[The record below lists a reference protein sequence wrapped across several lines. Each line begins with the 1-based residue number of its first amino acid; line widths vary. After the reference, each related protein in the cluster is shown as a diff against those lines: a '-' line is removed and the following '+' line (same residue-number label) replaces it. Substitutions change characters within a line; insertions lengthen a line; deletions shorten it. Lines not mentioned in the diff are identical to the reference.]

1 MEELKAGI
9 VGAAGRPSAFLA
21 AFRESGKAVLTAA
34 CDLNREALDKVLD
47 GIDGVDRYTDYIEM
61 LDKGNLDI
69 VIIGTP
75 MPLHVNQ
82 SIEAL
87 QRDVNVFS
95 EVTAAVSL
103 EECKKLLRAC
113 RSSRAQY
120 MMGENCNYRKP
131 CMVIREMVREGVFG
145 EVFYAEGEYLHDCR
159 NLLYKTP
166 WRRKYQFE
174 TRGITYGTHS
184 LGPILS
190 WMPGDRVEYVCCTG
204 TGRHNQDLTGRDI
217 GGDDSAVMLCRTAGG
232 RLIKIRT
239 DLSSPRPYCLN
250 YALQGTGAAYEE
262 RYTADDQKVS
272 RIWVTGESEKDR
284 WNSLDKFE
292 EKYMPKLWR
301 DISVKAGSFG
311 HGGSDVM
318 VMTDFIDSIYEGKR
332 VPIDIYDSLDMTLPG
347 LISQESIQ
355 RQGIWLPVPDPRQW
369 QDKMEGIQNV
379 KRTC

>member
-1 MEELKAGI
+1 MEKLRAGI
-9 VGAAGRPSAFLA
+9 VGAAGRPSAFLS
-21 AFRESGKAVLTAA
+21 AFQGSGKAVLAAA
-34 CDLNREALDKVLD
+34 CDLNREALDKALD

-61 LDKGNLDI
+61 LEKGNLDF

-75 MPLHVNQ
+75 MPLHVSQ

-87 QRDVNVFS
+87 RRNIHVFS

-103 EECKKLLRAC
+103 EGCKKLLEAC
-113 RSSRAQY
+113 RSFRAQY

-145 EVFYAEGEYLHDCR
+145 DVFYAEGEYLHDCR
-159 NLLYKTP
+159 YLLDKTP

-190 WMPGDRVEYVCCTG
+190 WMPGDRVESVCCTG
-204 TGRHNQDLTGRDI
+204 TGRHNQDLTGKDI
-217 GGDDSAVMLCRTAGG
+217 SGDDSAVMLCRTTKG

-250 YALQGTGAAYEE
+250 FALQGTEAAYEE
-262 RYTADDQKVS
+262 RYTGEDQEVS

-284 WNSLDKFE
+284 WDSLAGFE

-301 DISVKAGSFG
+301 DIGAKAESSG
-311 HGGSDVM
+311 HGGSDVV
-318 VMTDFIDSIYEGKR
+318 VMTDFIDSVYEGKR

-347 LISQESIQ
+347 LISQESI
-355 RQGIWLPVPDPRQW
+355 RQGGIWLPVPDPRQW
-369 QDKMEGIQNV
+369 TVEREEN
-379 KRTC
+379 